1 MPEPLSVWIGTE
13 KYGGVPTPTR
23 RESAPPPH
31 WRLEA
36 IAATERPRSITLA
49 PKGRTL
55 VFIQDR
61 DTSDLWQ
68 LTLGDGESPSVNLTL
83 GGAPQRLTT
92 GRDPMPFWEDTT
104 PAVSPDGRTVA
115 YTDQGAIWLVP
126 LEGGPPKRLLEAGG
140 PVWLD
145 DDTMIVS
152 VERDNTSRLA
162 VVDVHDPWPRGL
174 VRDHGSLDPLGEEG
188 EAVVSPDRSAVAY
201 AFQPRADLN
210 RSEIRVVSVES
221 GEVRALSGA
230 ASIHDRSPEW
240 SPDGE
245 QIAYSSESSG
255 WYELHLVGA
264 DGAGARQLTSD
275 DADFF
280 EYRWHPDGLR
290 LVAARGRHAQ
300 YDLVV
305 VDAASGEVTELAP
318 GGCWGGPQWAAD
330 GRIVAT
336 YEDQGTAPELRL
348 VAPGSPPETL
358 LAPRPLAVGRAPH
371 VVPEEISYRS
381 FDGVEVHAYLFRP
394 PGATAERPAPAVVY
408 PHGGPIAAYG
418 DEWDGHAQYFVDKGY
433 AWIAP
438 NYRGSTGYGRDFE
451 RLLHGRIGVDDT
463 KDCLAA
469 ADYLRTLDW
478 VDGSRLAIFGASW
491 GSFIALLAVTDDP
504 EHRFRCAVCK
514 YGDCDLFTSWSQG
527 DRGGVLEAL
536 ENLAGGP
543 AESREAYEAG
553 SAVRRL
559 ENVQVPIL
567 VAHGE
572 KDERVHPKQS
582 EELVAE
588 LERLGKTYEYVT
600 YPTEAHGLLRAGP
613 QIDFYRRLERFL
625 DWHLL

>member
-1 MPEPLSVWIGTE
+1 MPEPLAVWIGKE
-13 KYGGVPTPTR
+13 EFGGVPTPTR
-23 RESAPPPH
+23 REPEPPPH

-36 IAATERPRSITLA
+36 IAATERPRSLALA
-49 PKGRTL
+49 PDGRTL
-55 VFIQDR
+55 VFVQDR
-61 DTSDLWQ
+61 DTSDLWT
-68 LTLGDGESPSVNLTL
+68 LTLERGESPSVNLTL
-83 GGAPQRLTT
+83 GGVPLRLTT

-104 PAVSPDGRTVA
+104 PAVPPDGRTVA
-115 YTDQGAIWLVP
+115 YADQGAVWLVP
-126 LEGGPPKRLLEAGG
+126 IEGGPPRKLLEAGS

-145 DDTMIVS
+145 DDTLVVS
-152 VERDNTSRLA
+152 LERENTSRLA
-162 VVDVHDPWPRGL
+162 VVDLHDPWPRRL
-174 VRDHGSLDPLGEEG
+174 VREDGSLDPHGEEG
-188 EAVVSPDRSAVAY
+188 QAVVSPDRSTVAY
-201 AFQPRADLN
+201 VFQPRADLN
-210 RSEIRVVSVES
+210 RSEIRVVDVVS
-221 GEVRALSGA
+221 GAARALSG
-230 ASIHDRSPEW
+230 SPSVHDHSPQWSPEGA
-240 SPDGE
+240 SV
-245 QIAYSSESSG
+245 AYASETPG

-264 DGAGARQLTSD
+264 DGSGARQLTRAA
-275 DADFF
+275 ADFS
-280 EYRWHPDGLR
+280 EHRWHPDGDR
-290 LVAARGRHAQ
+290 LVAVRGRHGR
-300 YDLVV
+300 YDLVS
-305 VDAASGEVTELAP
+305 VDAATGDLTELTS
-318 GGCWGGPQWAAD
+318 GGTWGSPHWTAESS
-330 GRIVAT
+330 IVAT
-336 YEDQGTAPELRL
+336 YEDQATAPELR
-348 VAPGSPPETL
+348 VVRQGSPPDTL
-358 LAPRPLAVGRAPH
+358 LAPSPLAVRTSPH
-371 VVPEEISYRS
+371 VVPEEVTFRS
-381 FDGVEVHAYLFRP
+381 FDDVEIHGFLFRP
-394 PGATAERPAPAVVY
+394 PGASEERPAPAVVY
-408 PHGGPIAAYG
+408 PHGGPISAYG

-433 AWIAP
+433 AWLAP

-469 ADYLRTLDW
+469 ADYVRSLDW
-478 VDGSRLAIFGASW
+478 VDGERLAIFGASW

-543 AESREAYEAG
+543 AESREVYKAG
-553 SAVRRL
+553 SAIRRL

-588 LERLGKTYEYVT
+588 LARLGKTYEYVT

>member
-1 MPEPLSVWIGTE
+1 MPEPLEVWIGNE
-13 KYGGVPTPTR
+13 KYGGVPTPTK

-36 IAATERPRSITLA
+36 IAATERPRSLTVA
-49 PKGRTL
+49 PDRMTL

-61 DTSDLWQ
+61 DTSDLWK
-68 LTLGDGESPSVNLTL
+68 LTLGDGASPSVDLTP
-83 GGAPQRLTT
+83 GGDPQRLTT

-104 PAVSPDGRTVA
+104 PAVSPDGSTLA
-115 YTDQGAIWLVP
+115 YADQGATWLVP
-126 LEGGPPKRLLEAGG
+126 LEGGPPKRLLEAGS

-145 DDTMIVS
+145 DDTLIVS
-152 VERDNTSRLA
+152 VERDDTSRLA
-162 VVDVHDPWPRGL
+162 TVGVRDPWPRRL
-174 VRDHGSLDPLGEEG
+174 VREHGSHDPHGEEVG
-188 EAVVSPDRSAVAY
+188 AVVSPDRSSVAY
-201 AFQPRADLN
+201 TFQPRADLN
-210 RSEIRVVSVES
+210 RSEIRVVALES
-221 GEVRALSGA
+221 GEARALSGEP
-230 ASIHDRSPEW
+230 SVHDRAPEW
-240 SPDGE
+240 SPDGKR
-245 QIAYSSESSG
+245 IAYSSESSG
-255 WYELHLVGA
+255 WYELHLVDS
-264 DGAGARQLTSD
+264 DGAGARQLTND
-275 DADFF
+275 EADFF
-280 EYRWHPDGLR
+280 EYRWRPDGSS
-290 LVAARGRHAQ
+290 LVAARGRHGR

-305 VDAASGEVTELAP
+305 VDAASGEVTKLAP
-318 GGCWGGPQWAAD
+318 GGGWGSPQWTAD

-336 YEDQGTAPELRL
+336 YEDQATAPELRL
-348 VAPGSPPETL
+348 LAPGSPPETL

-371 VVPEEISYRS
+371 VVPEEVSYRS

-408 PHGGPIAAYG
+408 PHGGPISAYG

-433 AWIAP
+433 VWIAP

-451 RLLHGRIGVDDT
+451 RLLHGHIGVDDT
-463 KDCLAA
+463 RDCLAA
-469 ADYLRTLDW
+469 ADHLRTLDW
-478 VDGSRLAIFGASW
+478 VDGERLAIFGASW

-543 AESREAYEAG
+543 AESRAVYEAG

-559 ENVQVPIL
+559 DQVQVPIL

-600 YPTEAHGLLRAGP
+600 YPTEAHGLLRSGP